1 MKKRCLALIICLIL
15 LWPLVAL
22 AAGGL
27 NVGSSG
33 QDVVKL
39 QERLTE
45 LGLFNGK
52 ADGIYGDQTAAA
64 VKEAQRLL
72 VLAGHAVQE
81 SGNADKATLALIN
94 DESAEPALMTL
105 CVGSKNARVRTLQT
119 RLIDLKLL
127 DGAADGAYGNAT
139 KAAVERFQ
147 QKLTELGA
155 ANLTVSGVADMPTQE
170 LLNEDLSQYGFRAPI
185 YFDESN
191 PLGLSEEYL
200 YAKSCLLLDGPT
212 GEVLFDI
219 NSRQQMYPASTTK
232 IMTLLVSLA
241 AGGLNDTVTIPS
253 CAADIPADSSLVP
266 VSPGEKMTKRDLL
279 YGLMIRS
286 GNDAANAIAELDAG
300 SVEKFVALMNQ
311 KAMELGM
318 TNSHFA
324 NPHGY
329 HDSNHYT
336 TAYDL
341 ALVTQAGLTDPTFCQ
356 IVTCLNYTLPAT
368 NKRDELTIKNIY
380 EIFDPYSEYYLPY
393 AAGVKSGYTSLA
405 GFCYVGAAQKD
416 GRTLIA
422 VILNAPSR
430 NRAWLD
436 LRKLFE
442 YGFAKQV

>member
-1 MKKRCLALIICLIL
+1 MMKRCIALIICFIL
-15 LWPLVAL
+15 LWPMAAL
-22 AAGGL
+22 AADGL
-27 NVGSSG
+27 NVGSTG
-33 QDVVKL
+33 QAVTKL

-45 LGLFNGK
+45 LGLFSGK
-52 ADGIYGDQTAAA
+52 TDGIYGEQTAIA

-72 VLAGHAVQE
+72 ALAGHSVQE
-81 SGNADKATLALIN
+81 TGNADKNTLTLIN
-94 DESAEPALMTL
+94 DENAEPALMTL
-105 CVGSKNARVRTLQT
+105 CVGSKNARVRALQS

-147 QKLTELGA
+147 RELLGLGA
-155 ANLTVSGVADMPTQE
+155 DGITVTGVADIPTQA
-170 LLNEDLSQYGFRAPI
+170 LLDEDLSQYGFRAPI
-185 YFDESN
+185 YFDETN

-200 YAKSCLLLDGPT
+200 YAKSCLLMDGPT

-219 NSRQQMYPASTTK
+219 NGRQQMYPASTTK
-232 IMTLLVSLA
+232 ILTLLVSLA
-241 AGGLNDTVTIPS
+241 AGGLNDTITIPES
-253 CAADIPADSSLVP
+253 AADVPADSSLVP
-266 VSPGEKMTKRDLL
+266 VSTGEKMTKLNLL

-311 KAMELGM
+311 KAAELGM
-318 TNSHFA
+318 TSSHFS

-329 HDSNHYT
+329 HDGDHYT

-341 ALVTQAGLTDPTFCQ
+341 ARATRAGLTDPTFCQ

-368 NKRDELTIKNIY
+368 NKRDELTIKNVY
-380 EIFDPYSEYYLPY
+380 EIFDPYSDYYLPY

-436 LRKLFE
+436 LKKLFE
-442 YGFAKQV
+442 YGFAK

>member
-1 MKKRCLALIICLIL
+1 MMKRCIALIICFIL
-15 LWPLVAL
+15 LWPMAAL
-22 AAGGL
+22 AADGL
-27 NVGSSG
+27 NVGSTG
-33 QDVVKL
+33 QAVTKL

-45 LGLFNGK
+45 LGLFSGK
-52 ADGIYGDQTAAA
+52 TDGIYGEQTATA

-72 VLAGHAVQE
+72 ALAGHSVQE
-81 SGNADKATLALIN
+81 TGNADNNTLTLIN
-94 DESAEPALMTL
+94 DENAEPALMTL
-105 CVGSKNARVRTLQT
+105 CVGSKNARVRALQS

-147 QKLTELGA
+147 RELLGLGA
-155 ANLTVSGVADMPTQE
+155 DGITVTGVADMPTQA
-170 LLNEDLSQYGFRAPI
+170 LLDEDLSKYGFRAPI
-185 YFDESN
+185 YFDETS

-200 YAKSCLLLDGPT
+200 YAKSCLLMDGPT

-219 NSRQQMYPASTTK
+219 NGRKQMYPASTTK
-232 IMTLLVSLA
+232 ILTLLVSLA
-241 AGGLNDTVTIPS
+241 AGGLNDTITIPES
-253 CAADIPADSSLVP
+253 AADVPADSSLVP
-266 VSPGEKMTKRDLL
+266 VSTGEKMTKLNLL

-311 KAMELGM
+311 KAAELGM
-318 TNSHFA
+318 TGSHFS
-324 NPHGY
+324 NSHGY
-329 HDSNHYT
+329 HDGDHYT

-341 ALVTQAGLTDPTFCQ
+341 ALATRAGLTDPTFCQ

-368 NKRDELTIKNIY
+368 NKRDELTIKNVY
-380 EIFDPYSEYYLPY
+380 EIFDPYSDYYLPY

-436 LRKLFE
+436 LKKLFE
-442 YGFAKQV
+442 YGFAK